1 MLFIM
6 NGRFTINTQYNS
18 IDEHISRNKT
28 SHQTADLNIFTENYF
43 CLEQQQILHSKGLKF
58 SEKIKGLE
66 SPCNKNIYTL
76 SSKYIQ
82 NFM

>member
-1 MLFIM
+1 M
-6 NGRFTINTQYNS
+6 S
-18 IDEHISRNKT
+18 IFLGIKHRIKF
-28 SHQTADLNIFTENYF
+28 TADLNIFTENYF

-82 NFM
+82 IFM